1 MKKLP
6 KKVTILGRTFTVK
19 MATPEELLKETG
31 VSAVGGMNYSRR
43 LIWVQKDMSD
53 DDTLVT
59 YFHECVHAA
68 TFITGLNQITSR
80 EMTEIWCETMAN
92 TFSDVFIKKKK

>member
-6 KKVTILGRTFTVK
+6 KKVTILGRVFTVK
-19 MATPEELLKETG
+19 L
-31 VSAVGGMNYSRR
+31 VSSEVLANEVGQGSVGGMNYSRR
-43 LIWVQKDMSD
+43 LIWVQNDMSW

-68 TFITGLNQITSR
+68 TFIVGLNQVTSR
-80 EMTEIWCETMAN
+80 DLAEVWCETMAN
-92 TFSDVFIKKKK
+92 TFRDVFVKK